1 MTTIESHPVRVT
13 RRVRRDPDRSVRD
26 VKTLPAGRDRRR
38 EAPVAPRSDV
48 FAALQS
54 SAGKLSRA
62 VRMRRTRPYKPPVIL
77 RLAGA
82 AGKAAIRVFE
92 RADRIFD

>member
-13 RRVRRDPDRSVRD
+13 RRVRREPYRLLREVQ
-26 VKTLPAGRDRRR
+26 TLPAVGRLRGG
-38 EAPVAPRSDV
+38 APAAPRSDV
-48 FAALQS
+48 FTALQS

-62 VRMRRTRPYKPPVIL
+62 VRMRRTKPYKPPVIL

-82 AGKAAIRVFE
+82 AGKAAVRVFE
-92 RADRIFD
+92 RADKIFD